1 MQTKHQ
7 RNGWFSLLIV
17 TGLFLTIA
25 CHTHFD
31 REASPA
37 ETTTRDKPSFTTEAP
52 PVRPR
57 LRKERPIS
65 ILTYNICWECMTHSR
80 TLGASCSIV
89 SGQKTICTQNVA
101 EIIKKAAEDYGD
113 LDFIA
118 LQEATHHEIIEQD
131 VPTVFSNFDN
141 VSHKSGLEEQ
151 TTYYNKNMYTLWKKI
166 TGEFQSGRP
175 YQILLFTQKVILVNL
190 HNGHTA
196 TREKMELA
204 LSKGLTA
211 HLTQEEITSL
221 QSYRIILAGDFNDHH
236 TALRKLA
243 PFSYAGISTEV
254 SLKISSPPN
263 TCCTNP
269 GTAGHT
275 SAIDYIL
282 DSNPSLPIRLEIP
295 AHYEWKTPASDH
307 LPVIGVLPH
316 AS

>member
-1 MQTKHQ
+1 MQRKHK
-7 RNGWFSLLIV
+7 RNIWISLLIV

-25 CHTHFD
+25 CHTHSNRKTF
-31 REASPA
+31 PA
-37 ETTTRDKPSFTTEAP
+37 ATIIRDKPPFITEVP
-52 PVRPR
+52 PIKPR
-57 LRKERPIS
+57 MRKEKTIS

-89 SGQKTICTQNVA
+89 SDQRTICAQNVG
-101 EIIKKAAEDYGD
+101 ENIKKATEDYGD

-131 VPTVFSNFDN
+131 LPTVFSNFAS
-141 VSHKSGLEEQ
+141 VAHKSGLEEQ
-151 TTYYNKNMYTLWKKI
+151 ITYYNKNMYTLWKKI
-166 TGEFQSGRP
+166 TGEFESGRP
-175 YQILLFTQKVILVNL
+175 YQILLFKQKLILVNL

-211 HLTQEEITSL
+211 HLTQDEITSL
-221 QSYRIILAGDFNDHH
+221 QSYRIILAGDFNDHD

-254 SLKISSPPN
+254 SLKISSPPK

-275 SAIDYIL
+275 STIDYIL
-282 DSNPSLPIRLEIP
+282 DSNPSRPIKWEIP
-295 AHYEWKTPASDH
+295 THYEWKKPASDH

-316 AS
+316 AV